1 MGKETKTQTTRKQKE
16 RQRSAITFFNLTV
29 SLFKLLFIK
38 KKKKKKGGKILHHST
53 SPVFCSCLSLSL
65 PPSARVTEYYSVS
78 FRERKGGT
86 RLKGW
91 WGEGGAQKRC
101 GQTLHK
107 L

>member
-1 MGKETKTQTTRKQKE
+1 M
-16 RQRSAITFFNLTV
+16 ICYHIMFNLTV

-38 KKKKKKGGKILHHST
+38 KKKKKEKKNPSPLDKSGIL
-53 SPVFCSCLSLSL
+53 FLSL

-78 FRERKGGT
+78 FTERKGGT

-101 GQTLHK
+101 GQTLHQ